1 MFDLV
6 VGDRST
12 DTRGE
17 RRAAFAVRGCGTGA
31 SGTTLGWYSPY
42 PTSDRSRR
50 FFPVAVHPG
59 ESLLTERT
67 TDVRACRYE
76 LVLMPL

>member
-17 RRAAFAVRGCGTGA
+17 RRAAFAHARMRDGGFRYKLGN
-31 SGTTLGWYSPY
+31 LGWSSPY

-50 FFPVAVHPG
+50 
-59 ESLLTERT
+59 
-67 TDVRACRYE
+67 
-76 LVLMPL
+76 